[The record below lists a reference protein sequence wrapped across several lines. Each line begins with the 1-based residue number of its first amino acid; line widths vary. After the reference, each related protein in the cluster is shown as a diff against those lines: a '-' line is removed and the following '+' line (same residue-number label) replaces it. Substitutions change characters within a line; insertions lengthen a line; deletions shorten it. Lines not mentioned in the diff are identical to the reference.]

1 MHDNAGVTKNEKPKL
16 DVHVIYNHTKGGV
29 GIVDLISTHNL
40 ARMKLISWPQNT
52 FAFLLDTTC
61 NNTKTILFE
70 WQSHAKLSDFELI
83 YCLSET
89 LVLPNI
95 DRRYSTSNG
104 LPIDLVQHML
114 LFPNIIK
121 IADVSTDFSS
131 IFAISTCLQ
140 KLHNF

>member
-16 DVHVIYNHTKGGV
+16 DMHVIYNHTKGGV

-40 ARMKLISWPQNT
+40 ARMKLKRWPQNT
-52 FAFLLDTTC
+52 FAFLVDTTC
-61 NNTKTILFE
+61 NNAKTILSE
-70 WQSHAKLSDFELI
+70 WQSYAKLSDFEFT
-83 YCLSET
+83 YCLSEI

-95 DRRYSTSNG
+95 DRRYSTSND
-104 LPIDLVQHML
+104 LSIDLVQLML

-121 IADVSTDFSS
+121 IAEVSTDFSS

-140 KLHNF
+140 KIHNF

>member
-16 DVHVIYNHTKGGV
+16 DMHVIYNHTKGGV

-40 ARMKLISWPQNT
+40 ARMKLKSWPQNT

-70 WQSHAKLSDFELI
+70 WQSNAKLSDFEFI
-83 YCLSET
+83 YCLSEI

-121 IADVSTDFSS
+121 IADISTDFSS

-140 KLHNF
+140 NLHNF